1 MGPSSRT
8 RADAR
13 LRHNGQGGQTGLRAV
28 RAGRRA
34 GGRAGGLQQDAH
46 AARLVPAGPAG
57 PAQP

>member
-8 RADAR
+8 RTDAR
-13 LRHNGQGGQTGLRAV
+13 LRHNGPGGQTGLRAV
-28 RAGRRA
+28 RAGR
-34 GGRAGGLQQDAH
+34 LQQDTH